1 MTHTSA
7 VTRNSS
13 IIHTKP
19 TTRTLVLEC
28 LLSLS
33 QHTTSSLR
41 RLNVSVALIY
51 AFISLPFPYLS
62 EAKLTH
68 WHFRGGLRTNG
79 ASRYLRRRVYLLSV
93 DVDYSSII
101 AANTSQAITHAV
113 CTVRA
118 YPVVHRSLFQQ
129 WNTAEQNHALI
140 RIAFRPNCCWQRPE
154 CVRNNRFGSACAMNH
169 SFDSVRLECWLTCWM
184 CQLLQIHFRIVFDI
198 IHRLE
203 SLWKPLLSVQ
213 CHCLHHHVVNF
224 IHFIFARV

>member
-33 QHTTSSLR
+33 QHTTSSLG

-68 WHFRGGLRTNG
+68 WHFRGGLVQMAPHDIYGDVCICWVLTTA
-79 ASRYLRRRVYLLSV
+79 ASSLPTPAKQSHMLCALCVLIQSY
-93 DVDYSSII
+93 I
-101 AANTSQAITHAV
+101 AASFNNEIQQNRIMRSYELLFGPTAV
-113 CTVRA
+113 GSGPNAFVIIDLKVR
-118 YPVVHRSLFQQ
+118 VQ
-129 WNTAEQNHALI
+129 W
-140 RIAFRPNCCWQRPE
+140 
-154 CVRNNRFGSACAMNH
+154 
-169 SFDSVRLECWLTCWM
+169 
-184 CQLLQIHFRIVFDI
+184 I
-198 IHRLE
+198 IH
-203 SLWKPLLSVQ
+203 SIQ
-213 CHCLHHHVVNF
+213 CAWNVD
-224 IHFIFARV
+224 